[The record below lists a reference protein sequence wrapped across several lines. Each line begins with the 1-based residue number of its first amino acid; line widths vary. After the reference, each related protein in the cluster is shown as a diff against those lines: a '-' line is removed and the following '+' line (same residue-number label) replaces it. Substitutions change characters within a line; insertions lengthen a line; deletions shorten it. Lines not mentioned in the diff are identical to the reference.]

1 MFSPSGCRNPRTG
14 RLCRSDGLYTVAPSE
29 SGWAI
34 IVVDIKKIAEQRNAR
49 PAGRREAYT
58 PPELKE
64 FGPVGAL
71 TQSGSTG
78 GKEKVAMD
86 RQDML

>member
-1 MFSPSGCRNPRTG
+1 
-14 RLCRSDGLYTVAPSE
+14 VA
-29 SGWAI
+29 
-34 IVVDIKKIAEQRNAR
+34 DIKKIAEQRNAR